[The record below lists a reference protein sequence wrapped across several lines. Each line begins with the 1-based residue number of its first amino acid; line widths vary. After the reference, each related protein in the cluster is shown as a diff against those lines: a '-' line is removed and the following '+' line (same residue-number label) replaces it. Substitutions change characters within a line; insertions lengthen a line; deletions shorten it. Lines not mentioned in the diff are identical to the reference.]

1 MSAAINLALT
11 KREAIHVAAILDVVA
26 NSPHVWRE
34 ADGWDH
40 QLNQAVLDRLADAL
54 TLEEAVRHP

>member
-1 MSAAINLALT
+1 MGRAINLALT
-11 KREAIHVAAILDVVA
+11 KREAIHVAAILDIVA

-40 QLNQAVLDRLADAL
+40 QLNQTVLDRLAEAL
-54 TLEEAVRHP
+54 DLENVSQP